1 MRDERERERGTAKG
15 SQSQKRRSRNQ
26 GRRCNR
32 IITLTASELEDWDER
47 PKNSTNTTHTHTHTH
62 PYIHIHDIY
71 IQSRLGWSYPFWEWS
86 SRHLRDHHQR
96 LGSRLSHQ
104 HHHPSN
110 QKSVRSELEQK
121 SSDWS
126 LKKTCRLIKLSKE
139 MTNQHPKH
147 NSINP
152 TSFNPEDIRFH
163 WPFHHPQG
171 LDGGRTSNQTDSSD
185 FKSMSYRSYSSL
197 LNQTN
202 SNSPFSISP
211 TNPLPCSSIDLSSPV
226 ARRSSVT
233 VQYLNFNLLGF
244 FDLLSTLRTV

>member
-1 MRDERERERGTAKG
+1 MRDRRTQPTPLTPTLTPTPTYIYRTYTSNPDLVGRILFENEVQDTLETITNDLDPDFLINTIIHPIK
-15 SQSQKRRSRNQ
+15 SQSDLN
-26 GRRCNR
+26 
-32 IITLTASELEDWDER
+32 
-47 PKNSTNTTHTHTHTH
+47 
-62 PYIHIHDIY
+62 
-71 IQSRLGWSYPFWEWS
+71 
-86 SRHLRDHHQR
+86 
-96 LGSRLSHQ
+96 LS
-104 HHHPSN
+104 
-110 QKSVRSELEQK
+110 K